1 VNARVAWIAA
11 VIVLASCVREPVQWG
26 DVSYRRSLLGD
37 PDTRSAVMSAN
48 LPVSGDAPGACLR
61 SIRSAGDET
70 ELFRVWWAAR
80 NDSSVTLLM
89 QRSSDGG
96 RSWLPATVVDSRDLG
111 GRGCERPA
119 PGIFFDKAHG
129 YLDLVYFIEGSEGA
143 GVFFSHSMDNGGMF
157 HSPVP
162 VVFGNVPSA
171 AAIAANGDSVVVV
184 FEDPNATTP
193 RIGIVLSTTTGHI
206 FDQRAQVTP
215 DEVPAITPWVALAH
229 DTVTVWWKAPDQ
241 PGTSVVDRVGYRSG
255 VWR

>member
-1 VNARVAWIAA
+1 
-11 VIVLASCVREPVQWG
+11 VI
-26 DVSYRRSLLGD
+26 
-37 PDTRSAVMSAN
+37 
-48 LPVSGDAPGACLR
+48 
-61 SIRSAGDET
+61 
-70 ELFRVWWAAR
+70 
-80 NDSSVTLLM
+80 
-89 QRSSDGG
+89 
-96 RSWLPATVVDSRDLG
+96 DSRDRG
-111 GRGCERPA
+111 GRGCDRPA

-241 PGTSVVDRVGYRSG
+241 PGTSAVDRVGYRSG